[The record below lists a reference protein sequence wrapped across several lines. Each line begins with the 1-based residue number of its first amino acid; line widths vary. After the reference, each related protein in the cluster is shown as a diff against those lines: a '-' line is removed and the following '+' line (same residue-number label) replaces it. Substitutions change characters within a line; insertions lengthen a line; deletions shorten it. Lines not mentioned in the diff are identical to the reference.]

1 MTVLCSIISVILTIL
16 CGWLAYV
23 NAKLRDEA
31 DYFSARYNELYDENK
46 ALREGDLMSSIFMK
60 TSHHEHDFENFTID
74 EGQK

>member
-23 NAKLRDEA
+23 NAKLSDEV

-46 ALREGDLMSSIFMK
+46 KLREDDLMQSVFMK
-60 TSHHEHDFENFTID
+60 TSNHEQDFKNFMID
-74 EGQK
+74 EDQK